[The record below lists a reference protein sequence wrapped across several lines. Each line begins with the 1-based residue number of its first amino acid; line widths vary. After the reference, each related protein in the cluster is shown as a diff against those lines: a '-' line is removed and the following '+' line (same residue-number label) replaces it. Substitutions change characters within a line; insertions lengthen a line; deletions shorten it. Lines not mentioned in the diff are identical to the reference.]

1 MDRVG
6 DEVASEV
13 AARLSTAES
22 RRTRVLVTGVGGFI
36 GGFLTRY
43 LADHGYE
50 IVGTARD
57 RRRVADEVRAVCLAI
72 HEFDINGSTDWAS
85 VLEGIDVVVHC
96 AAHVHVRRP
105 SELDQRLFRE
115 VNVEG
120 ARSLAQ
126 ACRALDVRLLINIS
140 SIAADPLIQDV
151 KSQGYGLSKREAE
164 QAVAEV
170 LADGSCVYLNLR
182 LPAVYGPGGKGA
194 LRFLQRWVSCG
205 LPLPRLPE
213 SPKRSYLSV
222 WNLADCIQHCID
234 QPAIKSETVAL
245 ADPRPL
251 NLMELLTVIAEPFG
265 IRLRFVPVA
274 GWFIAT
280 LARALG
286 VGREFGR
293 GMTSAVI
300 DPADAE
306 AKLGWRPVLGARE
319 AWRRDAGPSR
329 V

>member
-1 MDRVG
+1 VDRVG

-13 AARLSTAES
+13 AARLSTVEP

-36 GGFLTRY
+36 GGFLARY

-50 IVGTARD
+50 VVGTARD
-57 RRRVADEVRAVCLAI
+57 RGRVAAEIRVVCLAI
-72 HEFDINGSTDWAS
+72 HEFEINGSSDWAS

-105 SELDQRLFRE
+105 SDLDQRLFRE

-140 SIAADPLIQDV
+140 SIAADPLIQDA
-151 KSQGYGLSKREAE
+151 KSRGYGLSKREAE

-170 LADGSCVYLNLR
+170 LAEGQCAYLNLR
-182 LPAVYGPGGKGA
+182 LPAVYGPGSKGA
-194 LRFLQRWVSCG
+194 LRFVQHWVSRG
-205 LPLPRLPE
+205 LPLPDLAE

-222 WNLADCIQHCID
+222 WNLADCIQHCIE
-234 QPAIKSETVAL
+234 QSSIKSETVAL
-245 ADPRPL
+245 ADPLPL
-251 NLMELLTVIAEPFG
+251 NLVELLTVISEAFG
-265 IRLRFVPVA
+265 RRPRFVPVA
-274 GWFIAT
+274 GWLVAT
-280 LARALG
+280 LVRAMG
-286 VGREFGR
+286 IGREFGR

-306 AKLGWRPVLGARE
+306 AKLRWRPVLGARE
-319 AWRRDAGPSR
+319 AWRREAGASR